1 MGWVHSTAPIPPSRV
16 LVVDDDA
23 GWTDLLAEYLR
34 AEEVSVVVANNC
46 DEALVAAK
54 DLQPRII
61 LLDADVR
68 GGDGVQLCRRMRTLS
83 DGHITM
89 LTARSDEDTT
99 IAGLAAGADDVL
111 AKPFT
116 SREIAARI
124 KAIRRRFHASP
135 AAHTIQPYSEN
146 APGRRVFGRLC
157 VDTARREVFVADE
170 QVSLTRTEFE
180 ILATLAQ
187 RRGAVTTRQ
196 EMLDAVWGPRWAG
209 SIANVHVHI
218 GHLRRKLGDDPAR
231 PLLVLNV
238 RGIGYRLAV

>member
-1 MGWVHSTAPIPPSRV
+1 MHNSALTAPSHV
-16 LVVDDDA
+16 LVVDGDA

-34 AEEVSVVVANNC
+34 AEEVSVVVTDNC
-46 DEALVAAK
+46 DEALTAAK
-54 DLQPRII
+54 TLQPRII

-89 LTARSDEDTT
+89 LTARRDEGTT

-111 AKPFT
+111 AKPIS

-124 KAIRRRFHASP
+124 RAIRRRLHASP
-135 AAHTIQPYSEN
+135 ADHAVGSYSEN
-146 APGRRVFGRLC
+146 APARQVFGRLC
-157 VDTARREVFVADE
+157 VDIARREVFLADE
-170 QVSLTRTEFE
+170 QISLTRTEFE

-187 RRGAVTTRQ
+187 RPGGVTTRQ
-196 EMLDAVWGPRWAG
+196 EMLHAVWGPRWAG
-209 SIANVHVHI
+209 SVTNIHVHI
-218 GHLRRKLGDDPAR
+218 SQLRRKLGDNPAR

-238 RGIGYRLAV
+238 RGIGYRLAG